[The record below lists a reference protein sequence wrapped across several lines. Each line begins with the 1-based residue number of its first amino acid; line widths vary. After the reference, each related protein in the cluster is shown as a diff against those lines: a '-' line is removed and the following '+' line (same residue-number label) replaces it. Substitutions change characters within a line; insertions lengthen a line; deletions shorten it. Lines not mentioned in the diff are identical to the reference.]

1 MNVNFE
7 KARELM
13 VENQLR
19 PNKIREEKILNVFKN
34 VPKEIFVKPIDQSIC
49 YSDKDFNISI
59 KRGYLKNL
67 HLAQIITNAK
77 IQNTDK
83 VLHVGGLTGYLSVII
98 GKICNQLVVLENE
111 ENNISLLKNNFTINK
126 LDNIKI
132 VNGNLDKGFVEE
144 SPYDLIIIDCPIYHL
159 NKIFIDQLSKEG
171 RLIYIEKINNELAKA
186 YKIIRTKGSFSK
198 EYLFDVFSEFSID
211 KKNEEFEF

>member
-1 MNVNFE
+1 MNVNFN

-19 PNKIREEKILNVFKN
+19 PNKIKEEKILNLFRS
-34 VPKEIFVKPIDQSIC
+34 VPKEIFVKRNHQPIC
-49 YSDKDFNISI
+49 YSDRDFNISI
-59 KRGYLKNL
+59 RRGYLKNL
-67 HLAQIITNAK
+67 HLAQIISSAQIK
-77 IQNTDK
+77 STDK

-111 ENNISLLKNNFTINK
+111 DDNISLLKNNFTINK

-144 SPYDLIIIDCPIYHL
+144 SPYDLIIIDCPIYNL

-186 YKIIRTKGSFSK
+186 YKIIKTKGSFSK

>member
-1 MNVNFE
+1 MNVNFN

-19 PNKIREEKILNVFKN
+19 PNKIKEEKILNLFRS
-34 VPKEIFVKPIDQSIC
+34 VPKEIFVKRNHQPIC
-49 YSDKDFNISI
+49 YSDRDFNISI
-59 KRGYLKNL
+59 RRGYLKNL
-67 HLAQIITNAK
+67 HLAQIISSAQIK
-77 IQNTDK
+77 STDK

-98 GKICNQLVVLENE
+98 AKICNQLVVLENE
-111 ENNISLLKNNFTINK
+111 DDNISLLKNNLTINK

-144 SPYDLIIIDCPIYHL
+144 SPYDLIIIDCPIYNL

-186 YKIIRTKGSFSK
+186 YKIIKTKGSFSK

>member
-1 MNVNFE
+1 MNENFD

-19 PNKIREEKILNVFKN
+19 PNKIKEEKILNLFRS
-34 VPKEIFVKPIDQSIC
+34 VPKEIFVKRNHQPIC
-49 YSDKDFNISI
+49 YSDRDFNISI
-59 KRGYLKNL
+59 RRGYLKNL
-67 HLAQIITNAK
+67 HLAQIISSAQIK
-77 IQNTDK
+77 STDK

-111 ENNISLLKNNFTINK
+111 DDNISLLKNNFTINK

-144 SPYDLIIIDCPIYHL
+144 SPYDLIIIDCPIYNL

-186 YKIIRTKGSFSK
+186 YKIIKTKGSFSK

>member
-1 MNVNFE
+1 MNENFD

-19 PNKIREEKILNVFKN
+19 PNKIREEKILNLFKN
-34 VPKEIFVKPIDQSIC
+34 IPKEIFVKRNHQPIC
-49 YSDKDFNISI
+49 YSDRDFNISI
-59 KRGYLKNL
+59 RRGYLKNL
-67 HLAQIITNAK
+67 HLAQIISSAQIK
-77 IQNTDK
+77 STDK

-98 GKICNQLVVLENE
+98 AKICNQLIVLENE
-111 ENNISLLKNNFTINK
+111 DDNISLLKNNLTINK

-144 SPYDLIIIDCPIYHL
+144 SPYDLIIIDCPIYNL

-186 YKIIRTKGSFSK
+186 YKIIKTRGSFSK

>member
-19 PNKIREEKILNVFKN
+19 PNKIREEKILNLFKN
-34 VPKEIFVKPIDQSIC
+34 VAKEIFVKPIDQSIC

-77 IQNTDK
+77 IKNTDK

-98 GKICNQLVVLENE
+98 GKICNQLVVLESE
-111 ENNISLLKNNFTINK
+111 EDNISLLKNNFTINK
-126 LDNIKI
+126 LNNIKI

-144 SPYDLIIIDCPIYHL
+144 SPYDLIIIDCPIYNL

-186 YKIIRTKGSFSK
+186 YKIIKTKGSFSK
-198 EYLFDVFSEFSID
+198 EYLFDVFSVFSID

>member
-19 PNKIREEKILNVFKN
+19 PNKIREEKILNLFKN
-34 VPKEIFVKPIDQSIC
+34 VAKEIFVKPIDQSIC

-77 IQNTDK
+77 IKNTDK

-111 ENNISLLKNNFTINK
+111 EDNISLLKNNFTINK

-144 SPYDLIIIDCPIYHL
+144 SPYDLIIIDCPIYNL

-186 YKIIRTKGSFSK
+186 YKIIKTKGSFSK

>member
-19 PNKIREEKILNVFKN
+19 PNKIREEKILNLFKN

-111 ENNISLLKNNFTINK
+111 EDNISLLKNNFTINK

-132 VNGNLDKGFVEE
+132 VNGNLDKGFDEE

>member
-1 MNVNFE
+1 MNENFD

-19 PNKIREEKILNVFKN
+19 PNKIKEEKILNLFRS
-34 VPKEIFVKPIDQSIC
+34 VPKEIFVKRNHQPIC
-49 YSDKDFNISI
+49 YSDRDFNISI
-59 KRGYLKNL
+59 RRGYLKNL
-67 HLAQIITNAK
+67 HLAQIISSAQIK
-77 IQNTDK
+77 STDK

-111 ENNISLLKNNFTINK
+111 DDNISLLKNNFTINK

-144 SPYDLIIIDCPIYHL
+144 SPYDLIIIDCPIYNL

-186 YKIIRTKGSFSK
+186 FKIIKTKGSFSK

>member
-1 MNVNFE
+1 MNVNFD

-19 PNKIREEKILNVFKN
+19 PNKIKEEKILNLFRS
-34 VPKEIFVKPIDQSIC
+34 VPKEIFVKRNHQPIC
-49 YSDKDFNISI
+49 YSDRDFNISI
-59 KRGYLKNL
+59 RRGYLKNL
-67 HLAQIITNAK
+67 HLAQIISSAQIK
-77 IQNTDK
+77 STDK

-98 GKICNQLVVLENE
+98 AKICNQLVVLENE
-111 ENNISLLKNNFTINK
+111 DDNISLLKNNFTINK

-144 SPYDLIIIDCPIYHL
+144 SPYDLIIIDCPIYNL

-186 YKIIRTKGSFSK
+186 YKIIKTKGSFSK

>member
-19 PNKIREEKILNVFKN
+19 PNKIREEKILNLFKN

-77 IQNTDK
+77 IKNTDK

-186 YKIIRTKGSFSK
+186 YKIIKTKGSFSK

>member
-1 MNVNFE
+1 MNENFD

-19 PNKIREEKILNVFKN
+19 PNKIKEEKILNLFRS
-34 VPKEIFVKPIDQSIC
+34 VPKEIFVKRNHQPIC
-49 YSDKDFNISI
+49 YSDRDFNISI
-59 KRGYLKNL
+59 RRGYLKNL
-67 HLAQIITNAK
+67 HLAQIISSAQIK
-77 IQNTDK
+77 STDK

-144 SPYDLIIIDCPIYHL
+144 SPYDLIIIDCPIYNL

-186 YKIIRTKGSFSK
+186 FKIIKTKGSFSK

>member
-19 PNKIREEKILNVFKN
+19 PNKIREEKILNLFKN
-34 VPKEIFVKPIDQSIC
+34 IPKEIFVKPMHQSIC

-77 IQNTDK
+77 IKNTDK

-111 ENNISLLKNNFTINK
+111 DDNISLLKNNFTINK
-126 LDNIKI
+126 LENIKI

-144 SPYDLIIIDCPIYHL
+144 SPYDLIIIDCPIYNL

-186 YKIIRTKGSFSK
+186 YKIIKTKGSFSK

>member
-1 MNVNFE
+1 MNENFD

-19 PNKIREEKILNVFKN
+19 PNKIKEEKILNLFRSI
-34 VPKEIFVKPIDQSIC
+34 PKEIFVKRNHQPIC
-49 YSDKDFNISI
+49 YSDRDFNISI
-59 KRGYLKNL
+59 RRGYLKNL
-67 HLAQIITNAK
+67 HLAQIISSAQIK
-77 IQNTDK
+77 STDK

-111 ENNISLLKNNFTINK
+111 DDNISLLKNNFTINK

-144 SPYDLIIIDCPIYHL
+144 SPYDLIIIDCPIYNL

-186 YKIIRTKGSFSK
+186 YKIIKTKGSFSK

>member
-77 IQNTDK
+77 IKNTDK

-132 VNGNLDKGFVEE
+132 VNGNLDKGFDEE

-186 YKIIRTKGSFSK
+186 YKIIKTKGSFSK